1 MGVATTVNEER
12 ELFVLNP
19 PAGFCQSGLVQEY
32 LKEQCTEKLCHHYV
46 MDTINF
52 RKNIYTDIFQNLK

>member
-19 PAGFCQSGLVQEY
+19 PAGFCQSGLGQEY
-32 LKEQCTEKLCHHYV
+32 LKEQCTEKLCHHLLTL
-46 MDTINF
+46 MSI
-52 RKNIYTDIFQNLK
+52 Q